1 MCWHSVRHLGTM
13 PQDTELIVPYVAEDK
28 RTFWRVISELFMVIS
43 LYDYHL
49 HNRKS
54 LFIYLN
60 TLLPC
65 INNSSFFLPQNVRI
79 LDMTDWFYANNCY
92 EFVVAC
98 DWMCFD
104 KSTWSISRELKTLA
118 LGYMHDLILEA
129 ACNVTSERVLLLSLS
144 GDWIW
149 SWK

>member
-1 MCWHSVRHLGTM
+1 M

-28 RTFWRVISELFMVIS
+28 RTFWRVISKLFMVIS

-65 INNSSFFLPQNVRI
+65 INNSIFFLPQNP
-79 LDMTDWFYANNCY
+79 
-92 EFVVAC
+92 
-98 DWMCFD
+98 
-104 KSTWSISRELKTLA
+104 
-118 LGYMHDLILEA
+118 
-129 ACNVTSERVLLLSLS
+129 
-144 GDWIW
+144 
-149 SWK
+149 